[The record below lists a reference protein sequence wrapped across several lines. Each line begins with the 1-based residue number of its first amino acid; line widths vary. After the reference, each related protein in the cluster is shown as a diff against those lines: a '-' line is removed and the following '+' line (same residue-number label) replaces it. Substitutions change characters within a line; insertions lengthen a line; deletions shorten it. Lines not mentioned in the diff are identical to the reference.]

1 MPKQQKTKGEKQIA
15 KSTSKKK
22 DQKQDKKEEEVV
34 ENPPKVKSPTI
45 KNRPSSV
52 KKMSPKVV
60 QIKVL
65 PPNLPNKL
73 HQQKRRN

>member
-1 MPKQQKTKGEKQIA
+1 MPKQGKTKGEKQTA

-34 ENPPKVKSPTI
+34 ENPPKVKSPSI

-52 KKMSPKVV
+52 KKNVAKTGTDKAPSAQPSK
-60 QIKVL
+60 QA
-65 PPNLPNKL
+65 PSA
-73 HQQKRRN
+73 RN